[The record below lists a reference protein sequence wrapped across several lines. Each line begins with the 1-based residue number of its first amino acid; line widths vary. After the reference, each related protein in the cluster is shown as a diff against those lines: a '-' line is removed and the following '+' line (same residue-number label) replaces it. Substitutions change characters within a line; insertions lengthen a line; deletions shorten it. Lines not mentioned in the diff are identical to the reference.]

1 MSEKELHIDTFKY
14 TGIVNEIKNTA
25 ASCNLS
31 AKPLE
36 SVKAW
41 NNTDVGKKMKPIL
54 ESVYAT
60 EELYKKQST
69 EALPAALFEL
79 RDSILATDKEVAD
92 SVKVDSDK
100 NGE

>member
-1 MSEKELHIDTFKY
+1 MSQNEMYIDNFRY

-54 ESVYAT
+54 ESVYEA
-60 EELYKKQST
+60 EELYKKQTT

-79 RDSILATDKEVAD
+79 RDSILATDKAAAD
-92 SVKVDSDK
+92 SVKVDNEK